1 MDKEITY
8 KQKNTTS
15 TSAAA
20 KNSNCSD
27 SVTSRLDDLKISN
40 SCNTNGNSVVS
51 ANGTNNFNNNNN
63 CNKKKELSAN
73 TRMIHEHCQDLL
85 LSDGQM
91 DELCIRILHEI
102 KRGLRKETH
111 AAADVKCFVT
121 YVQDLPNGNERG
133 KFLALDLGGTNFRV
147 LLIHLKEANVFHMQ
161 SRIYAIPQHIMLGP
175 GLQLFDHI
183 AECLSNFMKE
193 HNVYT
198 ERLPLGFTFSFPLT
212 QLGLTKG
219 EFFFF
224 TYSCYTF
231 YLFAA

>member
-1 MDKEITY
+1 MEKEITY
-8 KQKNTTS
+8 KLKNTSATS
-15 TSAAA
+15 INSCSSANTMTS
-20 KNSNCSD
+20 K
-27 SVTSRLDDLKISN
+27 LDDLKIS
-40 SCNTNGNSVVS
+40 CTTNGNSVV
-51 ANGTNNFNNNNN
+51 ANGNR
-63 CNKKKELSAN
+63 NKKKELSAN
-73 TRMIHEHCQDLL
+73 SKMIQEHCKDLL
-85 LSDGQM
+85 LSDAQM
-91 DELCIRILHEI
+91 DELCMRILHEI

-111 AAADVKCFVT
+111 VAADVKCFVT

-175 GLQLFDHI
+175 GKQLFDHI

-219 EFFFF
+219 ECIFIKGNFHSIRGVPKGTFVKKV
-224 TYSCYTF
+224 TY
-231 YLFAA
+231 

>member
-1 MDKEITY
+1 MEKEITY
-8 KQKNTTS
+8 KLKNTS
-15 TSAAA
+15 ASSINSCSAA
-20 KNSNCSD
+20 NTM
-27 SVTSRLDDLKISN
+27 TSKLDDLKIS
-40 SCNTNGNSVVS
+40 CTTNGKSVVC
-51 ANGTNNFNNNNN
+51 ANGYR
-63 CNKKKELSAN
+63 NKKKELSAN
-73 TRMIHEHCQDLL
+73 SKMIQDHCKDLL
-85 LSDGQM
+85 LTDGQM

-102 KRGLRKETH
+102 KRGLRKETQ
-111 AAADVKCFVT
+111 AAADVKCYVT

-219 EFFFF
+219 E
-224 TYSCYTF
+224 CE
-231 YLFAA
+231 LL

>member
-8 KQKNTTS
+8 KLQSTTAINSCSKTNTMTS
-15 TSAAA
+15 
-20 KNSNCSD
+20 K
-27 SVTSRLDDLKISN
+27 LEDLKISTSSTAN
-40 SCNTNGNSVVS
+40 SCTSNGKSSAANTNGV
-51 ANGTNNFNNNNN
+51 
-63 CNKKKELSAN
+63 KKELSAN
-73 TRMIHEHCQDLL
+73 SKMIQDHCQDLL
-85 LSDGQM
+85 LSDAQM
-91 DELCIRILHEI
+91 DELCVRILHEI
-102 KRGLRKETH
+102 KRGLRQESH

-175 GLQLFDHI
+175 GVQLFDHI
-183 AECLSNFMKE
+183 AECLANFMKE
-193 HNVYT
+193 HSVYS

-219 EFFFF
+219 ELVF
-224 TYSCYTF
+224 
-231 YLFAA
+231 